1 MFLFAGVLLVSV
13 ACLAAKGDGGD
24 CRLASNNA
32 GDVPSQVKDG
42 KEFTTAHLRFRCSG
56 GVATAFGCQLDK
68 DDGGK
73 KLKAGDE
80 VVKGRST
87 YSCTEKDG
95 VFEYS
100 VHRKPLPPND
110 PLGSSET
117 CRARTASAS
126 TAKFTKAR
134 TQDLGL
140 ECEAIA

>member
-1 MFLFAGVLLVSV
+1 MFLFTVILLMSA
-13 ACLAAKGDGGD
+13 ACQAAKSDEGT

-32 GDVPSQVKDG
+32 GDLPSQVKDG
-42 KEFTTAHLRFRCSG
+42 KEFTAAHLRFRCSG
-56 GVATAFGCQLDK
+56 GVATAFGCQLDNEG
-68 DDGGK
+68 GGK

-117 CRARTASAS
+117 CRARTASKS